1 MCDENAHPHSSDA
14 ASQFVVVHN
23 GAIENHRELR
33 QILQTARSDGEEG
46 PGGHGRGMTLRT
58 ETDTEVVA
66 ALALFIWEGS
76 GGKMGFR

>member
-14 ASQFVVVHN
+14 EGQFVVVHN

-33 QILQTARSDGEEG
+33 QILQTASDGEDG
-46 PGGHGRGMTLRT
+46 PGRGCGMTLRT

>member
-46 PGGHGRGMTLRT
+46 PGGRGRGMTLRT

>member
-33 QILQTARSDGEEG
+33 QILQTASDGEG
-46 PGGHGRGMTLRT
+46 PGCGPGRGMTLRT
-58 ETDTEVVA
+58 DTDTEVIA

>member
-33 QILQTARSDGEEG
+33 QILQTASDGEG
-46 PGGHGRGMTLRT
+46 PGRRACGMKLRT
-58 ETDTEVVA
+58 DTDTEVVA

>member
-33 QILQTARSDGEEG
+33 QILQTARSDGEG
-46 PGGHGRGMTLRT
+46 RGHGGRRMTLRT